1 MRPCSGVLTVY
12 IEKAEGL
19 SARMHDAGF
28 TRNMSVGSG
37 GGCMQGQAVL
47 LAPLSLSVLVDLLTG
62 RCLPGLSPLALPGPL
77 ALAHA
82 CSKVKVSVGE
92 VSKVTERSK
101 VALLHRR
108 DPVFNER

>member
-1 MRPCSGVLTVY
+1 MLTVY

-28 TRNMSVGSG
+28 TRNMSVGGSLWMHAKG
-37 GGCMQGQAVL
+37 RLCCLPHFHCQRLLVCQRGAACL
-47 LAPLSLSVLVDLLTG
+47 TCHPSPSLAPSSHD
-62 RCLPGLSPLALPGPL
+62 
-77 ALAHA
+77 HA